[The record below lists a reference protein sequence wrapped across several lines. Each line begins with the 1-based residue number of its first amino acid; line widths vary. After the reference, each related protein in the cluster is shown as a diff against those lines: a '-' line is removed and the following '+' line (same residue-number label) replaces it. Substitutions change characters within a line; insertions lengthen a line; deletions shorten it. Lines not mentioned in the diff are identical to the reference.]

1 MFVLYGGV
9 GCDVMK
15 KIILF
20 IVSCVFSFFV
30 LVPSLSVSAAISPP
44 SQNYRNLFYD
54 KAWPPINN
62 LDDYEYFLIFVYPD
76 SGSYRLLVSHSYFCF
91 DESDSV
97 WEYQGVSYDYH
108 CDLNGNTNGVLRYDS
123 SDGLT
128 YNSSSSSLSFSSSSL
143 INGSVIYY
151 SNFEVCFLRKD
162 GSWEDF
168 AFYQSQGK
176 FLEYYDYYNFTNY
189 SGLNDVEISES
200 SESSSGTS
208 WNFGDLFGG
217 IGGILSSGFRAI
229 SDFFSNFWNGLSGA
243 LTALFIPSESGMQR
257 IKTQLENK
265 FDFVSSFTTAFAVFN
280 NTEGQSL
287 NYQFTWLD
295 GKQYAIDFSWYAP
308 YRLTIRSLSGSL
320 FYFLGFWKCFKMIS
334 SVVRINVDGG
344 DGN

>member
-1 MFVLYGGV
+1 MR
-9 GCDVMK
+9 

-20 IVSCVFSFFV
+20 VFSCIFSF
-30 LVPSLSVSAAISPP
+30 LLFVPSLSVSAALSAP

-54 KAWPPINN
+54 KTWPPINN
-62 LDDYEYFLIFVYPD
+62 FDSYEYFLLFVYPD
-76 SGSYRLLVSHSYFCF
+76 SGTYRLLVSHSYFCF
-91 DESDSV
+91 EEMETYD
-97 WEYQGVSYDYH
+97 GIYDYR
-108 CDLNGNTNGVLRYDS
+108 CELNSNTNGVLRYNS
-123 SDGLT
+123 SDGIT
-128 YNSSSSSLSFSSSSL
+128 YSSSNSNISFSSSSL
-143 INGSVIYY
+143 SSVIYY
-151 SNFEVCFLRKD
+151 CNFDVVFLRRD

-189 SGLNDVEISES
+189 SGLNEVEISES